1 MANSTKGYRVT
12 QASKLIFERFLHTQG
27 GKISDHIS
35 RGVAL
40 LEADKGRTLARAVVA
55 SGAGQR
61 GSKSSH
67 KAGGTRLGSTWT
79 TIATVFPPILILRIN
94 NLAKI
99 HGCAAGAVVEAAINK
114 VVSYP
119 KNPEAI
125 RDLCGKLNRNETIS
139 LLSSLP
145 SNGGGALPQREA
157 NVFADHSVFAA
168 ALFKGITSAR
178 TEARAVRFID
188 RVLAQ
193 KMHAY
198 TNTYELSLLMEM
210 LSVSGN
216 EEAIPTVANFFIVYC
231 PAFPVFEDAM
241 AIAIKDRRHLGAPLG
256 ARLAYQTVA
265 TARMGA
271 MLLTATPSSYSHLIT
286 DEWVPSATSMDVWG
300 I

>member
-1 MANSTKGYRVT
+1 MVQGRAGAN
-12 QASKLIFERFLHTQG
+12 H
-27 GKISDHIS
+27 HI
-35 RGVAL
+35 RRAAL
-40 LEADKGRTLARAVVA
+40 AWAA
-55 SGAGQR
+55 
-61 GSKSSH
+61 
-67 KAGGTRLGSTWT
+67 TWT
-79 TIATVFPPILILRIN
+79 TIATGFPPKLILRIK

-139 LLSSLP
+139 LLPSLP

-193 KMHAY
+193 KMRAY

-231 PAFPVFEDAM
+231 PAFPVFAEAM

-271 MLLTATPSSYSHLIT
+271 MLLTAAPSSYSLLIT